1 MMTQHYYK
9 VYNRC
14 KHLIGVELLNGRT
27 LSIRPGS
34 FQLLSHEDIL
44 YIESRCRTV
53 RYFSSKMLVPVDDKG
68 QDIV

>member
-14 KHLIGVELLNGRT
+14 KHMIGVELLNGRT

-34 FQLLSHEDIL
+34 FQ
-44 YIESRCRTV
+44 
-53 RYFSSKMLVPVDDKG
+53 
-68 QDIV
+68 